1 MQRSATLTIPTPA
14 SGPVNAYGKHGKWVR
29 WRVVSLHYDHGW
41 GAQDIFMHVNSGGDK
56 DLSLRTVYNI
66 LEIFYGTG
74 DVKTEHSGQRVV
86 EDPTLFLATHP
97 GST

>member
-1 MQRSATLTIPTPA
+1 MSTPA
-14 SGPVNAYGKHGKWVR
+14 SGPVNAYGKHGRWVR

-74 DVKTEHSGQRVV
+74 GLSETKGPRLWYQYLLMLDGYEHAVWPMQ
-86 EDPTLFLATHP
+86 
-97 GST
+97 